1 MRSAL
6 ALLLLAA
13 SPLAAQL
20 HVGVKA
26 GAPLNSLTETV
37 AAPGLKNLPSHWTL
51 GLMVDVDLPLGLG
64 VEVDALYRRVG
75 YQGEAGNA
83 APLPRNISTAE
94 FTGSLWDFP
103 VIGKYR
109 FRDVPASPYLGAG
122 WSHRR
127 LNDLLRLTSGAD
139 GFVLAA
145 GLRLNAIVVKISPEL
160 RYTRWTAPGV
170 QPGFR
175 ASPNQAELLVGFS
188 F

>member
-1 MRSAL
+1 MRPAL
-6 ALLLLAA
+6 ALLLLSAW
-13 SPLAAQL
+13 PLAAQL

-51 GLMVDVDLPLGLG
+51 GFMVDVDLPLGLG

-75 YQGEAGNA
+75 YEGPAGSGT
-83 APLPRNISTAE
+83 LPRDIRPAE
-94 FTGSLWDFP
+94 FTGGLWDFP

-109 FRDVPASPYLGAG
+109 FRGVPASPYLGAG

-127 LNDLLRLTSGAD
+127 LNDLLRPTSGSD
-139 GFVLAA
+139 GFILAA
-145 GLRLNAIVVKISPEL
+145 GLRLNAVVIRISPEL
-160 RYTRWTAPGV
+160 RYTRWKAPDAV
-170 QPGFR
+170 SGFR

>member
-1 MRSAL
+1 MRLAVAL
-6 ALLLLAA
+6 ALLPGCPVL
-13 SPLAAQL
+13 AQL

-26 GAPLNSLTETV
+26 GAPLKSVTETV
-37 AAPGLKNLPSHWTL
+37 AAPALKNLPSHWTL

-75 YQGEAGNA
+75 YEGEAGGA
-83 APLPRNISTAE
+83 TLPRTIQRAE
-94 FTGSLWDFP
+94 FTGGVWDFP

-109 FRDVPASPYLGAG
+109 FRDVPASPYVGAG

-127 LNDLLRLTSGAD
+127 LNDLLRFSSGAD

-145 GLRLNAIVVKISPEL
+145 GLRLHAVIIRISPEL
-160 RYTRWTAPGV
+160 RYTRWSVPDV

-175 ASPNQAELLVGFS
+175 ASPNQVELLVGFS